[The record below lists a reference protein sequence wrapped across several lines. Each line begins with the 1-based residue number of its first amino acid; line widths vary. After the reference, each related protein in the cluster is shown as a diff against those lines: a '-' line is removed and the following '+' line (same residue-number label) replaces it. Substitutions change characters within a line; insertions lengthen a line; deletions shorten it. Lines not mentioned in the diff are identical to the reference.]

1 MAEIN
6 FGFLLIPLQLLDMA
20 GPMDIVGNISREV
33 IERYGTAELAK
44 SAPMIKFF
52 HIASTMDP
60 VPLTGGFKAQPT
72 TTIANCPKLDYLLI
86 GGPSPEYA
94 ADLPEDVRQFIV
106 DSSKTVKSLFTTCT
120 GGLVLAATGVLD
132 GVSATVNHTLI
143 DRGREIA
150 PKVKWNG
157 QKNWVVDGK
166 FWTAAGA
173 VAGMDMVS
181 SWVQQCFGVDLLNFS
196 TMLLE
201 YQPRDEDGRP
211 VTFMNGRGEIV
222 SV

>member
-20 GPMDIVGNISREV
+20 GPMDILGNISHEV
-33 IERYGTAELAK
+33 LSQYGPADLAK
-44 SAPMIKFF
+44 TAPKINFF
-52 HIASTMDP
+52 HIGPTMDP

-72 TTIANCPKLDYLLI
+72 TTLADCPKLDYLLV

-94 ADLPEDVRQFIV
+94 KNLPEDMRDFIIER
-106 DSSKTVKSLFTTCT
+106 SKTVKSLFTTCT
-120 GGLVLAATGVLD
+120 GGLVVAETGVLD
-132 GVSATVNHTLI
+132 GVSATVNHMLL
-143 DRGREIA
+143 DHGREVA
-150 PKVKWNG
+150 PRVKWNG

-173 VAGMDMVS
+173 VAGMDMMA
-181 SWVQQCFGVDLLNFS
+181 SWVQQTYGTDLLHFS

-211 VTFMNGRGEIV
+211 VTFMNGRGEV
-222 SV
+222 VRV